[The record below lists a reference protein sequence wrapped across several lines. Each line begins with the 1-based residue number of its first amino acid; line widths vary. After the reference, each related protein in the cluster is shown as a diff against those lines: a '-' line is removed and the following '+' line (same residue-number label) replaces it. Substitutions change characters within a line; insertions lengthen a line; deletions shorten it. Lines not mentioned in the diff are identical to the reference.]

1 MQLDAQWFLKTLVDN
16 NIMQV
21 EQGMEIN
28 NALGGEP
35 DLMTYA
41 QEVLNRL
48 CAGMSQEDARNWA
61 SQ

>member
-21 EQGMEIN
+21 GQGMEIN

-41 QEVLNRL
+41 QEVLNL
-48 CAGMSQEDARNWA
+48 SLIHI
-61 SQ
+61 